1 MELESARQSAA
12 ADFAPRTPQKGTVP
26 VFGLVAE
33 FAGPAELLKAAEQA
47 HAAGY
52 RRLDAYSPYP
62 IEELSEAVGFHKTRM
77 PLVVLIGGIIGCLGG
92 FGMQY
97 YACVYGYPYNVGGRP
112 FNSWP
117 MFIPITFE
125 LTILCAALSAVLGM
139 LALNGLPMPYHP
151 LFHVGRFACAT
162 KDAFFL
168 CIEAADSKFELQHTR
183 EFLTNLGAREVTEV
197 PE

>member
-1 MELESARQSAA
+1 MEPEKS
-12 ADFAPRTPQKGTVP
+12 TPIY
-26 VFGLVAE
+26 GLVAE

-52 RRLDAYSPYP
+52 RRMDAYSPYP
-62 IEELSEAVGFHKTRM
+62 IEELAEVMGFHKTRM

-125 LTILCAALSAVLGM
+125 LTILCAALSCVLGM

-151 LFHVGRFACAT
+151 LFHVRRFACAT

-168 CIEAADSKFELQHTR
+168 CIETADPQFESQHTR
-183 EFLTNLGAREVTEV
+183 EFLTSLGALEVTEV